1 MTLSHTHNCL
11 KSGNKNL
18 MEEVNKGIFPGREQL
33 ANFQQVEVTRSI
45 SQVGKTLILIEK
57 DQHTLLLLY
66 TKLTK

>member
-1 MTLSHTHNCL
+1 
-11 KSGNKNL
+11 